1 MIRLLFDENFNGR
14 IIRGLR
20 RLSPELDAVRV
31 QEAGLL
37 RWEDPQ
43 LLEWAAEQG
52 RVMVSHDVTTM
63 SAFARDRTAAGFPM
77 TGLILV
83 SSVLGIGQVI
93 TDLQVV
99 AECSE
104 PEDFKGVVLHLPL

>member
-20 RLSPELDAVRV
+20 RISPALDAVRV

-43 LLEWAAEQG
+43 LLEWSAEQG

-63 SAFARDRTAAGFPM
+63 SMFAWERIAAGLPM

-83 SSVLGIGQVI
+83 PSVLGIGQVI
-93 TDLQVV
+93 ADLRVV

-104 PEDFKGVVLHLPL
+104 PDDFQGVILHLPL